1 MEITPTALTN
11 ASIAAREVIAA
22 IETQLAELTRIKN
35 DLKVVANL
43 DQATWP
49 HVSSLNHTKEQ
60 LQNAIN
66 HWSFVK

>member
-1 MEITPTALTN
+1 MERLALTN
-11 ASIAAREVIAA
+11 ASIAAQEILTI

-43 DQATWP
+43 EQATWP
-49 HVSSLNHTKEQ
+49 QVGSLNFTAER
-60 LQNAIN
+60 LQDAIN